1 MTEEQPMFEHHETV
15 LEANRHEPAN
25 IDETLEY
32 EKCDHL
38 DVDQKQ
44 QLRSALKKHEGL
56 F

>member
-1 MTEEQPMFEHHETV
+1 MFECHGTV
-15 LEANRHEPAN
+15 LEANRCEPVN
-25 IDETLEY
+25 IDETLED
-32 EKCDHL
+32 EKYDHL